1 MLEPQN
7 DRKFIRLISDL
18 GNEPSLP
25 DAWTPSTDA
34 DVFRRFAL
42 EALNRLNSSDSRKFL
57 TVLSADAPPNEAPT
71 ALLSRAS
78 KDAKD
83 LLPHLLRKYRELC
96 EAEARETAHD
106 KFMKH
111 ESEYDPFVEGTNFT
125 RDSYSGRGEVEPEKP
140 LHLDHFGNCVRD

>member
-18 GNEPSLP
+18 GKESSLP

-42 EALNRLNSSDSRKFL
+42 EALYRLNSSDSRKFL
-57 TVLSADAPPNEAPT
+57 TVLSTEALPNEAP
-71 ALLSRAS
+71 AAFLSRAS
-78 KDAKD
+78 KAAKD

-96 EAEARETAHD
+96 EAEALETAHN
-106 KFMKH
+106 KFINS
-111 ESEYDPFVEGTNFT
+111 ESDYDPFVAGTNFT
-125 RDSYSGRGEVEPEKP
+125 GDSYAGRGELEADPP
-140 LHLDHFGNCVRD
+140 TALDAWGNVRR